1 MLVRRITATLDI
13 RPRVDGEVDRYG
25 NPKRSYGSPVPW
37 PVFAVAP
44 RSAGEAEPF
53 SGTRDAVVRGLQ
65 VFAPVDGPRP
75 GPHDLVE
82 YWGERWAVVG
92 DVAVW
97 DNNPHVLVTTE
108 RGVVVNLERKE
119 G

>member
-1 MLVRRITATLDI
+1 MRRITATLEI
-13 RPRVDGEVDRYG
+13 HPRVDGEVDRYG
-25 NPKRSYGSPVPW
+25 NPERSYGPPVLW
-37 PVFAVAP
+37 PVYAVAP

-53 SGTRDAVVRGLQ
+53 TGLRDAVVSGLQ

-82 YWGERWAVVG
+82 HRGEQWAVVG

-97 DNNPHVLVTTE
+97 DNNPHVHVTTE
-108 RGVVVNLERKE
+108 RGIVVNLERKE

>member
-1 MLVRRITATLDI
+1 MRRVTATLLI
-13 RPRVDGEVDRYG
+13 RRRVEEAVDRYG
-25 NPKRSYGSPVPW
+25 NPTVSYAPGVEW
-37 PVFAVAP
+37 PVYAVAP

-53 SGTRDAVVRGLQ
+53 VGLRDAVVRGLQ
-65 VFAPVDGPRP
+65 VFAPVEGPRP

-82 YWGERWAVVG
+82 YWGEKWEVVG

-108 RGVVVNLERKE
+108 RGIVVNLERKE